1 MDPRATTP
9 PPPLR
14 LLERPVRRVAPA
26 QRPAPAAWWQRW
38 LALAPRL
45 R

>member
-1 MDPRATTP
+1 MDAHSATT

-14 LLERPVRRVAPA
+14 LLEKPVRRVAPA
-26 QRPAPAAWWQRW
+26 RPPAPAAWWQRW
-38 LALAPRL
+38 LTFTPRS